1 MRRISSFP
9 CLAMRSKQRAVV
21 APTAPTLSDYSNLAR
36 TLAAQKESASASGSD
51 GSTTA
56 TTRSDGEEG
65 KAVKRRYTGKCSD
78 VGKGS
83 TSKEDMPPPPVPPK
97 RKQSKAEVAEPP
109 QKKVA
114 KVSPNVVTDADM
126 EKAER
131 FNPSSLPFSLGWHN
145 FNKLKQFYDLD
156 NHETTS
162 ILLAMVG
169 PTPEGQAI
177 WSKYKAPRHYTPIHP
192 QPEKL
197 LGRWGGS
204 WLVKKWTMKISK
216 KVKKVKKRKL
226 IKQRPLIR
234 TLKSHS
240 LVKKF
245 WRLGIVRMRAFPP
258 KPRRNLAKQIIN

>member
-1 MRRISSFP
+1 MRRISRFP
-9 CLAMRSKQRAVV
+9 CLAMRSKQHAVV
-21 APTAPTLSDYSNLAR
+21 APTAPTLSAYSNLAR
-36 TLAAQKESASASGSD
+36 TLAAEKESASGSD

-78 VGKGS
+78 GGKGS

-145 FNKLKQFYDLD
+145 FNKLKQYYDLD

-177 WSKYKAPRHYTPIHP
+177 WSKYKAPREYTPDPPAAGEVAGETGGGELDGEEMDDEDFEEGEEGEEEEADQAEAPDPNVEVP
-192 QPEKL
+192 QLSEEALAARNRANEGLPAET
-197 LGRWGGS
+197 
-204 WLVKKWTMKISK
+204 KKE
-216 KVKKVKKRKL
+216 
-226 IKQRPLIR
+226 
-234 TLKSHS
+234 
-240 LVKKF
+240 
-245 WRLGIVRMRAFPP
+245 
-258 KPRRNLAKQIIN
+258 PR

>member
-78 VGKGS
+78 GGKGS
-83 TSKEDMPPPPVPPK
+83 TPKEDMPPPPAPPK
-97 RKQSKAEVAEPP
+97 RKQDKAEVAEPP

-114 KVSPNVVTDADM
+114 KVSPNVLTDADM
-126 EKAER
+126 EKAEQ
-131 FNPSSLPFSLGWHN
+131 FNPGSLPFSLGWHN

-177 WSKYKAPRHYTPIHP
+177 WSKYKAPREYTPDPPAAGEVAGETGGGELDGEEMDDEDFEEGEGEEEEADQAEAPDPDVEVP
-192 QPEKL
+192 QLSEEALAARNRANEGLPAET
-197 LGRWGGS
+197 
-204 WLVKKWTMKISK
+204 KKE
-216 KVKKVKKRKL
+216 
-226 IKQRPLIR
+226 
-234 TLKSHS
+234 
-240 LVKKF
+240 
-245 WRLGIVRMRAFPP
+245 
-258 KPRRNLAKQIIN
+258 PR